1 MNRQVEVILGI
12 PSKLSSSSPAT
23 IPSME
28 PELPPG
34 ASATKLFED
43 KTPNATILNRILL
56 NSLNVAAHDDL
67 PDADG
72 SDLIDLIVLL
82 SRKLLS
88 VWTHL
93 QAYQVHETALA
104 EQAAAWPVTKR
115 EYSQD
120 LYEEFDVFSVQIKST
135 LDHLVQVLRPILGR
149 SKWTMYS
156 FGDKGERVLA
166 SLQRNTSKHHAGHVR
181 MMEHYLFGENNK
193 GWLAMIINA
202 RDQVNHGMAG
212 GMKIQRFAVYR
223 DAAGTVHLPMWNPE
237 QRLGAAMVIGW
248 ENLFRY
254 VEDFIVLGINFRLKP
269 EYGLVRTE
277 MPLTSPVP
285 SWTLTTR
292 QAVDEFMRTHTPSK
306 TI

>member
-1 MNRQVEVILGI
+1 
-12 PSKLSSSSPAT
+12 
-23 IPSME
+23 ME
-28 PELPPG
+28 PELPSG

-43 KTPNATILNRILL
+43 KTPNAIILNRILL

-67 PDADG
+67 ADAEG
-72 SDLIDLIVLL
+72 SELIDLIVLL

-88 VWTHL
+88 AWTHL
-93 QAYQVHETALA
+93 QAYQTRETALA
-104 EQAAAWPVTKR
+104 EEAAAWPVTKR
-115 EYSQD
+115 QYSQE

-135 LDHLVQVLRPILGR
+135 LDHLVQVMRPILGR
-149 SKWTMYS
+149 NRWTMYS

-166 SLQRNTSKHHAGHVR
+166 SLKRNTSKHHAAHVR

-193 GWLAMIINA
+193 AWLAMIIDA

-212 GMKIQRFAVYR
+212 GMKIERFAVSR
-223 DAAGTVHLPMWNPE
+223 DVAGTVHLPMWNQE
-237 QRLGAAMVIGW
+237 QRLGPAMAITW

-254 VEDFIVLGINFRLKP
+254 VEDFIVLAINFRLKP
-269 EYGLVRTE
+269 EFGLIRRE

-292 QAVDEFMRTHTPSK
+292 QAVDEFVRTHTPGK

>member
-1 MNRQVEVILGI
+1 
-12 PSKLSSSSPAT
+12 
-23 IPSME
+23 ME
-28 PELPPG
+28 QELPSG
-34 ASATKLFED
+34 AGATKLFED
-43 KTPNATILNRILL
+43 KTPNAIILNRILL
-56 NSLNVAAHDDL
+56 NSLHVAAHDDL
-67 PDADG
+67 ADADG

-93 QAYQVHETALA
+93 QAYQAHETALA
-104 EQAAAWPVTKR
+104 EQTVAWPLTKR
-115 EYSQD
+115 EYSQE

-149 SKWTMYS
+149 KKWTMYS

-166 SLQRNTSKHHAGHVR
+166 SLQRNTGKHHAGHVR
-181 MMEHYLFGENNK
+181 MIEYYLFGENNK
-193 GWLAMIINA
+193 SWLAMIIDA
-202 RDQVNHGMAG
+202 RDQVNHGIAG

-223 DAAGTVHLPMWNPE
+223 DAAGTVHLPMWNQE
-237 QRLGAAMVIGW
+237 QLLGAAMVTAW

-254 VEDFIVLGINFRLKP
+254 VEDFIVLAINFRLKP
-269 EYGLVRTE
+269 EFGLVRLE

-285 SWTLTTR
+285 SSTLTTK
-292 QAVDEFMRTHTPSK
+292 QAVDEFVKTNIPSK

>member
-1 MNRQVEVILGI
+1 
-12 PSKLSSSSPAT
+12 
-23 IPSME
+23 ME
-28 PELPPG
+28 PDLATG
-34 ASATKLFED
+34 TNATKLFED
-43 KTPNATILNRILL
+43 KTPNAIILNRILL

-67 PDADG
+67 AQTDG

-93 QAYQVHETALA
+93 QAYQAQERVLVQ
-104 EQAAAWPVTKR
+104 QAAGWPTTKR
-115 EYSQD
+115 EHSQE

-135 LDHLVQVLRPILGR
+135 LDHLVQVMRPILGR
-149 SKWTMYS
+149 NKWTIYS

-181 MMEHYLFGENNK
+181 MMEHQLFNETNK
-193 GWLAMIINA
+193 RWLTGIIDA

-212 GMKIQRFAVYR
+212 GMKIERFAVYR
-223 DAAGTVHLPMWNPE
+223 DAGGIVHLPRWNDE
-237 QRLGAAMVIGW
+237 QTMGEAMVIVW

-254 VEDFIVLGINFRLKP
+254 VEDFIVLAINFRLKP
-269 EYGLVRTE
+269 EYGLVRKE

-292 QAVDEFMRTHTPSK
+292 QAVDEFVRAHHPSK